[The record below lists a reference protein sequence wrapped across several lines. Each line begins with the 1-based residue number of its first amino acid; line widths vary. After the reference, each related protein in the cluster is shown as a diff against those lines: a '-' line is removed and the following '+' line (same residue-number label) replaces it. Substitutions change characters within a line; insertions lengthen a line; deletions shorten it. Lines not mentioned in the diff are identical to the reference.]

1 MTELEAREMDRSIHE
16 ARWLLLPVVTVGLMF
31 GVLGFV
37 AG

>member
-1 MTELEAREMDRSIHE
+1 MDRSIHE
-16 ARWLLLPVVTVGLMF
+16 ARWLLMPVFTLGLMV